1 MSRSSPKIL
10 KQLSAAEREKFL
22 NSFDVVF
29 CDCDG
34 VVWYTLRDFIPG
46 SAQALAELQRRG
58 KRLTFV
64 TNNSISSVAEHLHKF
79 AQQAQLHVLKV
90 GRPLM
95 CVSWFVSHYCWPAG
109 TDCASG
115 AGHLRS
121 PAGDWLCWADLL
133 PGDAVVQ
140 AAAARCWLP
149 ANAGGELVGS
159 GLLTAIQPV
168 SFGQPEGVI
177 IRSLAELREAIFGG
191 EPVAAV
197 IIDVD
202 FNLTATKLM
211 RAHIQLQNPNCLFL
225 AGAAD
230 ALIPF
235 GDRDIIGPGPFIDV
249 VAQSTG
255 RQPTVLGKPGEA
267 LRQLLRQHH
276 AHIPAN
282 RVLFIGD
289 SLASDIGFARA
300 SGYQTLLVLTGGSSE
315 ADLAKLPA
323 GHAQMPDYVA
333 DCLGDLCAKP
343 H

>member
-1 MSRSSPKIL
+1 MLRRLCRVAATSWRSAQSNCHSPKIL

-79 AQQAQLHVLKV
+79 AQQAQLHVLKEQIV
-90 GRPLM
+90 HPAQAICDHLQAIGFAGLI
-95 CVSWFVSHYCWPAG
+95 YCLATPSFKQLLRDAG
-109 TDCASG
+109 F
-115 AGHLRS
+115 R
-121 PAGDWLCWADLL
+121 
-133 PGDAVVQ
+133 
-140 AAAARCWLP
+140 
-149 ANAGGELVGS
+149 
-159 GLLTAIQPV
+159 LTQE
-168 SFGQPEGVI
+168 PEGVI